1 MTKTEQLLFS
11 YHKLSLDSKNIC
23 FTDYS
28 KAFDSVDHNTL
39 CNIRKE
45 MGIPDHLTCLLRNL
59 CVGQEAIVRT
69 EHGKM
74 DWFKIGKEVCQGYRL
89 SSYLFNLYAG
99 YIM

>member
-59 CVGQEAIVRT
+59 NADQEAT
-69 EHGKM
+69 LELDMEKQTGSKL
-74 DWFKIGKEVCQGYRL
+74 GNSTSRL
-89 SSYLFNLYAG
+89 YLVTLL
-99 YIM
+99 I